1 MSKIVYIACPYTLG
15 DVAVNIHNAI
25 KAADKVAEAGMVPF
39 IPILTHFWH
48 LVSPHPIDFW
58 YKNDLEI
65 LKRFD
70 ALLRLPGKSHGADTE
85 MEEAIREGIPVFLD
99 IESLERWYK
108 EIGTSVPADGNNT
121 R

>member
-1 MSKIVYIACPYTLG
+1 MNPE
-15 DVAVNIHNAI
+15 AI
-25 KAADKVAEAGMVPF
+25 KDVLKYVS
-39 IPILTHFWH
+39 H
-48 LVSPHPIDFW
+48 LNTLIESNVMS
-58 YKNDLEI
+58 
-65 LKRFD
+65 
-70 ALLRLPGKSHGADTE
+70 